1 MLFRLVLNSL
11 AARHTYW
18 HHCAYLLPYPR
29 ARVNTTSSDPSWLD
43 RAARHGALATDPPL
57 SALGHRQARATA
69 AFLRK
74 ITTTTTTRATTR
86 DGDDGDGTG
95 DGAGGCSS
103 NGGGID
109 AILVSPYLRTIQT
122 AAPTSDLLGVPLQ
135 IEDGLSESHATDRN
149 LLASNDERFA
159 YFPQIDPAYDP
170 LLRIVPTLGH
180 SCRRTGM
187 PCESFAGDYVRRMG
201 AFAHLLERAYRGRN
215 VALFSHAASVALAAA
230 LLRRSMRGMTFAP
243 CGVYRLVRVGDGPWT
258 MAGSGHDNS
267 GHATENC
274 STTYPWGFE
283 EVHFDE
289 VEKRDGRKGDYCGR
303 SEGVDL
309 DYFVVDDDDDDG
321 RDNSEHKSKM

>member
-1 MLFRLVLNSL
+1 M
-11 AARHTYW
+11 
-18 HHCAYLLPYPR
+18 
-29 ARVNTTSSDPSWLD
+29 
-43 RAARHGALATDPPL
+43 TDPPL
-57 SALGHRQARATA
+57 SALGHRQARETA

-74 ITTTTTTRATTR
+74 ITTTTTTTKTTTR
-86 DGDDGDGTG
+86 DGDDGGGTG
-95 DGAGGCSS
+95 GEAGGCSS
-103 NGGGID
+103 NGGID

-170 LLRIVPTLGH
+170 LLRIVPTPGH
-180 SCRRTGM
+180 SCRRTGR

-201 AFAHLLERAYRGRN
+201 AFASLLENTYRGRN

-283 EVHFDE
+283 EVHFDDE
-289 VEKRDGRKGDYCGR
+289 VGGGTDGHRKGDYCGR
-303 SEGVDL
+303 SEGIDL
-309 DYFVVDDDDDDG
+309 DYFLVDDDDDDG
-321 RDNSEHKSKM
+321 LLIQSTNRKCK

>member
-1 MLFRLVLNSL
+1 MPTHAS
-11 AARHTYW
+11 HGD
-18 HHCAYLLPYPR
+18 
-29 ARVNTTSSDPSWLD
+29 SDPSWLD
-43 RAARHGALATDPPL
+43 RAARHGALVTDPPL
-57 SALGHRQARATA
+57 SALGHRQARETA
-69 AFLRK
+69 AFLQK
-74 ITTTTTTRATTR
+74 ITSARTTR
-86 DGDDGDGTG
+86 DVDEGGAGG
-95 DGAGGCSS
+95 GAGGCSD
-103 NGGGID
+103 GGGID

-135 IEDGLSESHATDRN
+135 IEDGLSESHATDRT

-170 LLRIVPTLGH
+170 LLRVAPTPGH
-180 SCRRTGM
+180 SCRRTGR

-201 AFAHLLERAYRGRN
+201 KLASLLERAYRGRG

-230 LLRRSMRGMTFAP
+230 LLRRSMRGMAFAP

-274 STTYPWGFE
+274 ATTFPWGFE
-283 EVHFDE
+283 EVHFDDAE
-289 VEKRDGRKGDYCGR
+289 GRDGRKGDYCGR

-309 DYFVVDDDDDDG
+309 DYYFVVDDDDDDDDDDG
-321 RDNSEHKSKM
+321 RDNSEHKSEM